1 MKKNETSKTIAICAA
16 GISNDYNNMFLK
28 AFHKYADVYN
38 FRLLYFYSF
47 SNLYQGDSHDKGEAN
62 IFELINHSAIDG
74 LILLHETFKD
84 RFNNLGN
91 RKPVADTIIEKA
103 HQHGVPVV
111 CIDHHVDGCY
121 NISFNYDKA
130 MEEIITHFVEH
141 HHFTRINFVAGIKGN
156 EFSEHRLNIF
166 RRIMAEH
173 NIPLEEERIGYGE
186 FWSDPTNKVMD
197 DFLASDLPMPEAI
210 VCANDTMAITV
221 YQRLVEAGYRVPE
234 HVTLSGFDGIE
245 EALSH
250 VPSLTTARHNYNK
263 TGQTAFDILTQ
274 CFHDETPLSDYYI
287 DSEIIIGQSCG
298 CVRSTPNAGNQLI
311 HSLYNRNDHNNDFL
325 CRQINMTAAMTD
337 NNSFDDIFNNIKQ
350 FIIDIPVRK
359 IWICIANDFVSS
371 TTQFDKDSSQMRT
384 SVYSR
389 QMEVLLH
396 KQDYDFISLPNFNV
410 SQMLPDLEDAF
421 DGNNNILFMPLHVH
435 DHTIGYFAMIYDPN
449 YIQFYEMYTFTMNIA
464 NALEATKTHIQQQ
477 KIIQA
482 LEDKY
487 IHDPMTNLYNRR
499 GFYQKL
505 TPLYEEC
512 VREKRRMMVISI
524 DLNGL
529 KPINDTYG
537 HAEGD
542 NAIITVAKALISI
555 SMKDEICARFGG
567 DEYVVAGVVD
577 EDDSYIDEY
586 TQKFQSYLDYYNQHS
601 NKDYSVSASLGM
613 VVCVPNKEQT
623 LDQCIK
629 EADDKMYAIKAK
641 HHLCRSR

>member
-28 AFHKYADVYN
+28 AFHKHADEYN
-38 FRLLYFYSF
+38 FNLLYFYSF
-47 SNLYQGDSHDKGEAN
+47 SELYLGDSHDKGEAN
-62 IFELINHSAIDG
+62 IFELINYSAIDG
-74 LILLHETFKD
+74 LILLYETFKD
-84 RFNNLGN
+84 NINNPGSHE
-91 RKPVADTIIEKA
+91 PVASSIIEKA
-103 HQHGVPVV
+103 HQHEVPVV
-111 CIDHHVDGCY
+111 CIDNHVDGCY

-141 HHFTRINFVAGIKGN
+141 HHFTRINFVAGMKDN

-173 NIPLEEERIGYGE
+173 NLPLEEERIGYGE
-186 FWSDPTNKVMD
+186 FWSDPTNRVMD
-197 DFLASDLPMPEAI
+197 NFLSSELPMPEAI
-210 VCANDTMAITV
+210 ICANDTMAMTV
-221 YQRLVEAGYRVPE
+221 YQRLIEAGYRVPE
-234 HVTLSGFDGIE
+234 HVAISGFDGIE
-245 EALSH
+245 EALCH
-250 VPSLTTARHNYNK
+250 VPSLTTARHNYDE
-263 TGQTAFDILTQ
+263 TGKTAFDILTQ
-274 CFHDETPLSDYYI
+274 CFHGETPDSDYYI
-287 DSEIIIGQSCG
+287 DSKFLIGQSCG
-298 CVRSTPNAGNQLI
+298 CVYTSPNASNRLI
-311 HSLYNRNDHNNDFL
+311 RSLYSRNDHNNGFM

-337 NNSFDDIFNNIKQ
+337 NNSFDDIFNSIKQ
-350 FIIDIPVRK
+350 YILDIPVRK
-359 IWICIANDFVSS
+359 IWICIVNDFVSN
-371 TTQFDKDSSQMRT
+371 TTQFDSDSSQMRT

-396 KQDYDFISLPNFNV
+396 KQDYEFISLPNFNV
-410 SQMLPDLEDAF
+410 SQMLPDLENAF
-421 DGNNNILFMPLHVH
+421 DENNNILFMPLHVH
-435 DHTIGYFAMIYDPN
+435 DQTIGYFAMIYDPN
-449 YIQFYEMYTFTMNIA
+449 YIQFYEMYTFIMNVA
-464 NALEATKTHIQQQ
+464 NALESTKTHIQQQ
-477 KIIQA
+477 KIIQS

-505 TPLYEEC
+505 NPLYEEC
-512 VREKRRMMVISI
+512 VKNKRRIMVISI

-542 NAIITVAKALISI
+542 NAISTVAKALISI

-567 DEYVVAGVVD
+567 DEYVVAGIVD
-577 EDDSYIDEY
+577 EDDSYIEEY

-601 NKDYSVSASLGM
+601 NKEYSVSASLGM
-613 VVCVPNKEQT
+613 VVCVPNEDQT